1 MKKREENMIGGKIV
15 ESKSGYDERGN
26 YVIEETMI
34 TIVHS
39 QND

>member
-1 MKKREENMIGGKIV
+1 MTQEEENMIGGKIV
-15 ESKSGYDERGN
+15 ESESGYDERGN
-26 YVIEETMI
+26 YVIKETMI